1 MGISHESFLRLTP
14 KKLEIYAEA
23 YKLMLRDRDYENWL
37 MGQYN
42 MKAFSVVL
50 DQVLA
55 GMNKRKSKA
64 KYFESPILEMAEKNN
79 EPLSEKELQLQR
91 ELFVAKL
98 EALKT
103 NFEINHFFR
112 KIGKTVLYCWLDT
125 YGVGYHNLLF
135 FSGY

>member
-103 NFEINHFFR
+103 NFEINHN
-112 KIGKTVLYCWLDT
+112 KQ
-125 YGVGYHNLLF
+125 
-135 FSGY
+135 

>member
-79 EPLSEKELQLQR
+79 EPLSEKSCNYKGNYLLQN
-91 ELFVAKL
+91 
-98 EALKT
+98 LK
-103 NFEINHFFR
+103 R
-112 KIGKTVLYCWLDT
+112 
-125 YGVGYHNLLF
+125 
-135 FSGY
+135 

>member
-1 MGISHESFLRLTP
+1 MGVSWKDFWEMNP
-14 KKLEIYAEA
+14 KIIKCIADG
-23 YKLMLRDRDYENWL
+23 YKEKIKQKDYLNWI

-42 MKAFSVVL
+42 LKAFSVVL

-55 GMNKRKSKA
+55 GMNRRKSKA

-98 EALKT
+98 EAMKT
-103 NFEINHFFR
+103 NFEINHN
-112 KIGKTVLYCWLDT
+112 KQ
-125 YGVGYHNLLF
+125 
-135 FSGY
+135 

>member
-1 MGISHESFLRLTP
+1 MGISYESFLRLTP

-23 YKLMLRDRDYENWL
+23 YKWMLRDRDYENWL

-50 DQVLA
+50 DQLLA

-64 KYFESPILEMAEKNN
+64 KYFENPILEMAEKNN
-79 EPLSEKELQLQR
+79 EPLSEKELKLQR

-98 EALKT
+98 EAMKT
-103 NFEINHFFR
+103 NFELNC
-112 KIGKTVLYCWLDT
+112 KKQ
-125 YGVGYHNLLF
+125 
-135 FSGY
+135 